1 MDNIEVRKAIKFIV
15 NENGGMSGASRE
27 IYVFGNIDD
36 LDLSNNL
43 IRVKT
48 VCNNEAYINL
58 RYVSMIT
65 QVDIIDYTW
74 DRTFNHSFYSLGR
87 KSVADF
93 VYWKNNY
100 NCTNLD
106 DFKTIEF

>member
-1 MDNIEVRKAIKFIV
+1 MDNIEVRKAIEFIV
-15 NENGGMSGASRE
+15 NENGGMSGASRN

-43 IRVKT
+43 IRVRT

-74 DRTFNHSFYSLGR
+74 GRTGKHSFFPMGR
-87 KSVADF
+87 RSIDAFK
-93 VYWKNNY
+93 YWLNRRD
-100 NCTNLD
+100 CTNQ
-106 DFKTIEF
+106 DFKAIEF

>member
-1 MDNIEVRKAIKFIV
+1 MDNIEVRKAIEFIV
-15 NENGGMSGASRE
+15 NENGGMSGASRN

-36 LDLSNNL
+36 LDLSSNL

-65 QVDIIDYTW
+65 RWTSLIILGKGLANT
-74 DRTFNHSFYSLGR
+74 HSSLKEGSLLMILSIGLNAATTQIMIS
-87 KSVADF
+87 K
-93 VYWKNNY
+93 
-100 NCTNLD
+100 
-106 DFKTIEF
+106 

>member
-1 MDNIEVRKAIKFIV
+1 MDNIEVRKAIEFIV
-15 NENGGMSGASRE
+15 NENGGMSGASRK

-36 LDLSNNL
+36 LDLSRNL

-74 DRTFNHSFYSLGR
+74 ERSGKHSFFTKGR
-87 KSVADF
+87 KSI
-93 VYWKNNY
+93 
-100 NCTNLD
+100 D
-106 DFKTIEF
+106 DFKYWLKRSDYTNHDFKMIDF